1 MCMYIY
7 ILYSR
12 IVLRLLVYTVH
23 VDIGNLCTFI
33 NNVFTC
39 STTEIK
45 LFNDIYFCCCFLAV
59 VLAQCALFAEI
70 STEQEERQ
78 TTLKYS

>member
-1 MCMYIY
+1 M
-7 ILYSR
+7 
-12 IVLRLLVYTVH
+12 H
-23 VDIGNLCTFI
+23 VDIGNLCSFI
-33 NNVFTC
+33 MYSHAQTTALQLRLSFLMLFIFVVVFLY
-39 STTEIK
+39 IV
-45 LFNDIYFCCCFLAV
+45 V